1 MLFALFG
8 ISVIIFV
15 LIRLIPGDTV
25 SSIMGTAVNSP
36 EAAATMRA
44 YFGLDQP
51 IWKQYVHW
59 LGQFIQGDMGM
70 SWRNRMTVTSLILQR
85 IPVTIELTV
94 LAMLLSVLS
103 GVPLGVLAAVKRNTL
118 VDGCINIL
126 STLSL
131 SIPEFFQGIVMIVF
145 FSVALNWIPSVRY
158 VSFLENPAQNLII
171 MLLPAL
177 SIGTVRAANVVRMT
191 RSCLLEVLSSQYVVV
206 ARAKGLQE
214 KVVIFKHALRNA
226 LIPIVTIIGLQVGY
240 LLSGAVVVEMVFS
253 LPGIGRLLVLAIT
266 QRDFPLV
273 QGITLTISFLFLS
286 TNLLV
291 DVLYSFIDPRV
302 SHA

>member
-1 MLFALFG
+1 MFFALFG
-8 ISVIIFV
+8 ISVIIFL

-36 EAAATMRA
+36 EAAASMRA

-51 IWKQYVHW
+51 MWKQYLHW
-59 LGQFIQGDMGM
+59 LSQLLQGDMGM
-70 SWRNRMTVTSLILQR
+70 SWRNRMPVITLILQR
-85 IPVTIELTV
+85 IPVTIELTILAILVTV
-94 LAMLLSVLS
+94 LV
-103 GVPLGVLAAVKRNTL
+103 GVPLGVLGAIKRNTL
-118 VDGCINIL
+118 LDGFINVL

-131 SIPEFFQGIVMIVF
+131 SIPEFFQGIAMIVF
-145 FSVALNWIPSVRY
+145 CSTVLKWIPSVRY
-158 VSFLENPAQNLII
+158 VSFLENLPENLII

-177 SIGTVRAANVVRMT
+177 SIGTVRAANEVRMT
-191 RSCLLEVLSSQYVVV
+191 LYCMLEVLSSQYVKV

-214 KVVIFKHALRNA
+214 RVVIFKHALRSA
-226 LIPIVTIIGLQVGY
+226 LLPIVTIIGLQVGY

-253 LPGIGRLLVLAIT
+253 LPGIGRLLVLSIT

-273 QGITLTISFLFLS
+273 QGITLVISCLFLS

-291 DVLYSFIDPRV
+291 DILYSYIDPRV
-302 SHA
+302 SHG